1 MQYPSATTHVELEA
15 IVDSVRRRHG
25 RSGLL
30 TLAEICQRELALHSR
45 ALPDPRARSE
55 RPSLVGS

>member
-1 MQYPSATTHVELEA
+1 MQYPSATTHVEIEA
-15 IVDSVRRRHG
+15 IVDGVRRRHG

-45 ALPDPRARSE
+45 ALPDPRDWSK